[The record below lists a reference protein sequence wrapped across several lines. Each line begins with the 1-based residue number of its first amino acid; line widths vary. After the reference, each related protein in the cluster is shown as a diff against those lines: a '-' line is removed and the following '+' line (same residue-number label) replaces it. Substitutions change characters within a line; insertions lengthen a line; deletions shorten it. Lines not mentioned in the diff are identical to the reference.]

1 MAADSHHLVDGLGYL
16 IHAIGVIA
24 DAQRSS
30 TMTTLSDEVTDVAVP
45 GAPADTTEALAERL
59 FLATIDFL
67 EIASIHVGRKLGY
80 YAELATSG
88 PATAAELARRTGTAT
103 RYAQEWLEQQTTA
116 GFLGTDD
123 PEADPAARTYHLPE
137 THRPV
142 FVDAEDLNMVA
153 PLATLAVGVLRA
165 LDALIQ
171 AYRSGSGVPF
181 EAYGEDLVEGI
192 GAINRPQFVNEMAGW
207 LGSVPGVDVRLRRRP
222 PARVADVACGTA
234 WSSIA
239 IARAYPDIT
248 VDALDID
255 EASIA
260 VAQRNVSDAGLSER
274 VRPAVHD
281 ASAPKLPGRYDLVT
295 IFEALHDMNHPIEA
309 LRATRTSLT
318 EMGCVIVADEKVAE
332 RFTPNGDE
340 LERFNYGWSVL
351 HCLAVGMLDA
361 HSAGTGTVL
370 RTDTLR
376 RYAADAGFTRVDV
389 LPINNPF
396 WRFYRLRP

>member
-153 PLATLAVGVLRA
+153 PLATLAVGVLRP

>member
-45 GAPADTTEALAERL
+45 GAPADATEALAERL
-59 FLATIDFL
+59 FLATIHFL
-67 EIASIHVGRKLGY
+67 EIASIHVGRKLVY

-88 PATAAELARRTGTAT
+88 PATAAELARRTRTAT

-116 GFLGTDD
+116 GFLESDD

-137 THRPV
+137 AHRPV
-142 FVDAEDLNMVA
+142 FVDAEHLNLVA
-153 PLATLAVGVLRA
+153 PLATLAVAVLRP

-207 LGSVPGVDVRLRRRP
+207 LSSVSDVDARLRRQP
-222 PARVADVACGTA
+222 PARVADVGCGTA

-248 VDALDID
+248 VDALHIH

-260 VAQRNVSDAGLSER
+260 VAQRNVSEAGLSER

-281 ASAPKLPGRYDLVT
+281 ASTPKLPGRYDLVT
-295 IFEALHDMNHPIEA
+295 IFEAIHDMNHPIEA
-309 LRATRTSLT
+309 LRAARTSLT

-351 HCLAVGMLDA
+351 HCLAVGLLDA

-396 WRFYRLRP
+396 WRFYRLRA